1 MVSVTRH
8 IDIDSAYQLS
18 AISVFDVGVPLIFI
32 NFFNWKQIGHDI
44 HNQKILKIDE
54 SVCFSFKSN
63 ISIHI
68 YDNLFKTAH
77 SHNLNQ
83 ITVLLKS
90 VYKHAVFNIQN

>member
-44 HNQKILKIDE
+44 Q

-83 ITVLLKS
+83 ITVLFKS